1 MRTIK
6 FEEKRIVVKGE
17 DMTEVFTLYKSTD
30 LEGNTQ
36 YMNYGGR
43 TFYLTQVI
51 HTI

>member
-36 YMNYGGR
+36 YMTYQGR